1 MLMPAAVT
9 EPMTIMGRKCPELIG
24 NSPVIVQLRKVIERV
39 AAIDAPVLI
48 TGETGT
54 GKELVANLL
63 HHHSRRSDGPFI
75 AVNCAALPDSLFQSE
90 VFGYERG
97 AFTGADRRNI
107 GRIESAEGGTL
118 LLDEIGDLPLE
129 NQVTLL
135 RFLEEGSFE
144 RLGSCRPI
152 RADVRIVAATH
163 ADLESACRTGQFRDD
178 LYYRL
183 SALRICTP
191 ALRER
196 GNDVVTLAR
205 CFVTSFAL
213 QYEVEVRS
221 FDDSAVSALTR
232 HTWPGNVRELKNRIL
247 QALVMGNGR
256 SISGADL
263 GFFMQDETCTPA
275 PEPDSIQSLR
285 LCRKSAEREA
295 IERALHSVGGNINLA
310 ARQLEV
316 SRAQLYR
323 LIKNHHLDHLPVRE

>member
-1 MLMPAAVT
+1 MRRRAAVT
-9 EPMTIMGRKCPELIG
+9 ETLTIMGRTCPELIG
-24 NSPVIVQLRKVIERV
+24 TSPAIVKLRKVIERV
-39 AAIDAPVLI
+39 ASIDAPVLI

-63 HHHSRRSDGPFI
+63 HHYSRRSAGPFI

-118 LLDEIGDLPLE
+118 LLDEIGDLPLD

-144 RLGSCRPI
+144 RLGSCKPI

-163 ADLESACRTGQFRDD
+163 ADLESACRFGLFRND

-183 SALRICTP
+183 SALRIHTP

-196 GNDVVTLAR
+196 GEDVVALAR
-205 CFVTSFAL
+205 CFISRFAG
-213 QYEVEVRS
+213 QYEVDARS
-221 FDDSAVSALTR
+221 LDDSAVSALNQ
-232 HTWPGNVRELKNRIL
+232 HAWPGNVRELKNRVL

-256 SISGADL
+256 SISGSDL
-263 GFFMQDETCTPA
+263 GFSMQGETCTSA
-275 PEPDSIQSLR
+275 PEPGPVQSLR
-285 LCRKSAEREA
+285 LCRKSAERKA
-295 IERALHSVGGNINLA
+295 IERALQAAGGNVNLA
-310 ARQLEV
+310 ATQLEV

-323 LIKNHHLDHLPVRE
+323 LIKDHHLDHLPVRD

>member
-1 MLMPAAVT
+1 MELAVT
-9 EPMTIMGRKCPELIG
+9 ESTIFVGQGCPELIG
-24 NSPVIVQLRKVIERV
+24 TSPTIVQLRKVIERV
-39 AAIDAPVLI
+39 ASIDAPVLI

-54 GKELVANLL
+54 GKELIANLL
-63 HHHSRRSDGPFI
+63 HHYSRRCSGPFV

-163 ADLESACRTGQFRDD
+163 ADLESACRGGRFRDD

-183 SALRICTP
+183 SALRIYTP

-196 GNDVVTLAR
+196 GDDVIALAR
-205 CFVTSFAL
+205 CFITRFAR
-213 QYEVEVRS
+213 QYEVKARS
-221 FDDSAVSALTR
+221 LDDSAISALNQ

-256 SISGADL
+256 SLSAADL
-263 GFFMQDETCTPA
+263 GFLSQSGVCVPT
-275 PEPDSIQSLR
+275 PEPDPVQSLR
-285 LCRKSAEREA
+285 RCRKNAEREA
-295 IERALHSVGGNINLA
+295 IMRALKAVDGNVNLA

-323 LIKNHHLDHLPVRE
+323 LIKDHHLDHLPVRD